1 MRFYHL
7 HVHSFASRNT
17 RKRLFFSFLAGKP
30 LELCLQ
36 AFVNMMLEGA
46 RSWDDVS
53 DVFIKKLASFV
64 EQGLRSCPSSVI
76 QSVVLACPDKFDLV
90 MTRIAYPILAN
101 YLECSDCRKTRQAVV
116 ALVNALLQKVR
127 GPTIDYD
134 AM

>member
-1 MRFYHL
+1 
-7 HVHSFASRNT
+7 
-17 RKRLFFSFLAGKP
+17 
-30 LELCLQ
+30 
-36 AFVNMMLEGA
+36 MMLEGA

-76 QSVVLACPDKFDLV
+76 QSVLVILENVVLACPDKFDLV